1 MRPIDRKQGRG
12 QRYGL
17 MLCTAAVFFS
27 AAASAAGFM
36 TTARDAEG
44 RWWLV
49 DGAGN
54 RTLEMGVGWVSPRGP
69 RNTVTGKHPYWETVK
84 AKYAAPGAWEAAT
97 VARLKAWGFNT
108 LGSDSTRTTWH
119 RGLRHTILL
128 RMGAAPAT
136 WKRDPDDYICPHL
149 GGPCSAFPN
158 VFSPKFPDFCREV
171 AEKACRPY
179 ANDRDLVGYFIDN
192 ELAWWGLREKGGKL
206 VTVRDGT
213 TLVDAVAALPSA
225 HSARRALEAFLAARG
240 ISGGIPE
247 QVKVD
252 FLAVIAD
259 RYFSATTAAIRAAD
273 PNHLVMGCRF
283 AGLYGAH
290 PVVWEAAGR
299 HCDVVTVNI
308 YPTVHF
314 GRNGAV
320 TVRRAADGKNYDM
333 CAVLTELQ
341 ARAGKPVVVT
351 EWSFPAKDSGL
362 PCTKGAGQRLA
373 IQAERENAAE
383 TFVRKVLSLPFV
395 VGYDFFMWTDMPHP
409 GTTGYAGE
417 NCNYGL
423 VNAADVPYARLTEMF
438 ARVQA
443 EGNRLHVPDAWT
455 VTVDGKPIRLH
466 RQEIRTMPRN
476 EPSAVAQLKGGW
488 MQFGSFTWRRPVE
501 VRVRST
507 RSLANLAVVP
517 AKFGVKPQRV
527 SENAVRF
534 TAEGPFRLSFE
545 SNGRHGALHLF
556 ADAVDPAL
564 PDPKAPDVIYFGPGE
579 HERPVIGVGSG
590 QTLFLDEG
598 AIVYGHLA
606 VTGSNATVC
615 GPGMLSGARLERFK
629 GPGSCFAEIT
639 RATNVTVRGVTFT
652 CPNKWT
658 LGIRESAG
666 VTVDGVRLM
675 CGNMVNDDGIDV
687 VNSRDV
693 TIRRSFIH
701 TQDDNICLKGMVDP
715 TARFSP
721 PVENVRVEDCELWCD
736 QANTFRIGFEC
747 DAARMKGLTVRNV
760 DVLHFSPIVRPVAE
774 LWSHA
779 IFKIQ
784 TADGLVFSGLDAEG
798 MRIHSDGTDVNLV
811 IAEPRPTRVGR
822 GGKRFYYTRG
832 GAIRD
837 CRFADIAVDGVKGDF
852 TGTIYLKGRTSE
864 ENVENIRFSDIRY
877 FGERLE
883 ATSPQVKVGPFAE
896 CRFE

>member
-12 QRYGL
+12 QMYGL
-17 MLCTAAVFFS
+17 MLCMAAAFFS
-27 AAASAAGFM
+27 ATASAEGFM
-36 TTARDAEG
+36 STARDADG

-69 RNTVTGKHPYWETVK
+69 RNNVTGKHPYWETVK
-84 AKYAAPGAWEAAT
+84 AKYAAPGAWEASA

-108 LGSDSTRTTWH
+108 LGSDSTHTTWH

-171 AEKACRPY
+171 AEKACRPH

-213 TLVDAVAALPSA
+213 TLVDAVAALPPA

-333 CAVLTELQ
+333 CAVLAELQ

-527 SENAVRF
+527 SENEVRF

-564 PDPKAPDVIYFGPGE
+564 PDPKAPGVIYFGPGE

-639 RATNVTVRGVTFT
+639 RATNVA
-652 CPNKWT
+652 
-658 LGIRESAG
+658 SA
-666 VTVDGVRLM
+666 
-675 CGNMVNDDGIDV
+675 
-687 VNSRDV
+687 SR
-693 TIRRSFIH
+693 
-701 TQDDNICLKGMVDP
+701 QG
-715 TARFSP
+715 
-721 PVENVRVEDCELWCD
+721 
-736 QANTFRIGFEC
+736 
-747 DAARMKGLTVRNV
+747 
-760 DVLHFSPIVRPVAE
+760 
-774 LWSHA
+774 
-779 IFKIQ
+779 
-784 TADGLVFSGLDAEG
+784 
-798 MRIHSDGTDVNLV
+798 
-811 IAEPRPTRVGR
+811 
-822 GGKRFYYTRG
+822 
-832 GAIRD
+832 
-837 CRFADIAVDGVKGDF
+837 
-852 TGTIYLKGRTSE
+852 
-864 ENVENIRFSDIRY
+864 
-877 FGERLE
+877 
-883 ATSPQVKVGPFAE
+883 
-896 CRFE
+896 